1 MFTIIEHHMNKHH
14 RGIRRARIDG
24 QVPAPERQQLVKG
37 FNEENKPSSP
47 RVMLLSLLAGGAG
60 LNLCAANHLYII
72 DLHW

>member
-1 MFTIIEHHMNKHH
+1 MGKHH
-14 RGIRRARIDG
+14 RDIRRARIDG
-24 QVPAPERQQLVKG
+24 QVPAPERQMLVKA
-37 FNEENKPSSP
+37 FNEDKTPSSP